1 MSSWKDLFKKNTD
14 SAIDAKRFLRNDS
27 ERSVAQCNLFF
38 TV

>member
-14 SAIDAKRFLRNDS
+14 SAVDAKRFLRNDS
-27 ERSVAQCNLFF
+27 GEGVAPCKLFF